1 MYQVL
6 LALHSV
12 IRWLVLG
19 GLLSAIYRG
28 IQGYRRGKIF
38 SKADNRIRHIT
49 ATIAHVQLIIG
60 YTLYF
65 TSPLIIFFRSNFSE
79 AKKEI
84 DYLFFGLIHIILM
97 TIALIV
103 ITIGSAISKRKSNDA
118 SKYLAMAVW
127 YSIALLIIF
136 IAIPWPFSPL
146 AGRPL
151 IRVF

>member
-6 LALHSV
+6 LALHSAT
-12 IRWLVLG
+12 RWLVLG
-19 GLLSAIYRG
+19 SLLLAISKG

-38 SKADNRIRHIT
+38 SKADNRLRHIT
-49 ATIAHVQLIIG
+49 ATIAHVQLMIG

-65 TSPLIIFFRSNFSE
+65 TSPLITFFRNNFSE

-84 DYLFFGLIHIILM
+84 GYLFFGLIHIILM
-97 TIALIV
+97 TTAIIL
-103 ITIGSAISKRKSNDA
+103 ITIGSAISKRKPTDT
-118 SKYLAMAVW
+118 SKYLTITLW

-136 IAIPWPFSPL
+136 IAIPWPFSPF

-151 IRVF
+151 IRAF